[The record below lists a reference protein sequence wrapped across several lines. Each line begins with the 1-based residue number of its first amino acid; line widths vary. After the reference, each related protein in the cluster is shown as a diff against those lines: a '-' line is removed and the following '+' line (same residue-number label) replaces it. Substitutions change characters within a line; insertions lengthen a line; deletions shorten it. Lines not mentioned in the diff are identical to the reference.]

1 MKSSISI
8 FYKTV
13 QQLEKS
19 QAVET
24 GRIPKKI
31 DPDYEPQIE
40 EVTVEFGRNKIRIFY
55 DQHSQMK
62 IIIGTQHQG
71 IILDHDEFEIVIAKV
86 AQLNERGK

>member
-31 DPDYEPQIE
+31 DPDYEPKIE
-40 EVTVEFGRNKIRIFY
+40 EVTVEFGKNKIHIYY
-55 DQHSQMK
+55 DCLGQMK
-62 IIIGTQHQG
+62 IIMGTQHQG
-71 IILDHDEFEIVIAKV
+71 IILDADEFESVIAKV

>member
-1 MKSSISI
+1 MKSFISLS
-8 FYKTV
+8 FRTV
-13 QQLEKS
+13 QRFDKS

-40 EVTVEFGRNKIRIFY
+40 EVTVEFGKNKIRIYY
-55 DQHSQMK
+55 DHLGQMK
-62 IIIGTQHQG
+62 IIIGTINQG
-71 IILDHDEFEIVIAKV
+71 IKIDEDEFEIVIAKI